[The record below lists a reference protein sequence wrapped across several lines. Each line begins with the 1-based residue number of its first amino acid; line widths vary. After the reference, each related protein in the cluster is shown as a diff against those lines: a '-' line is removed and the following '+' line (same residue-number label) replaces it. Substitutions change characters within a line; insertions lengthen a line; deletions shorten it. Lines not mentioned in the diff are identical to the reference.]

1 MIKEEWGRGEK
12 SGNWISGSGCT
23 CWEIRGG
30 IATIPH
36 IRSDDRKFQR
46 KKKKEGTIYRAPTQ
60 ADRIKPSD
68 GSILGGEG
76 AQPLREKIQR
86 EAGGTMA
93 ELMGSQEKNFF
104 AGLVDF
110 GFRQQQ
116 VRRLVKILYVIAVLG
131 GFVAVVAE
139 VVLGFQQTQSQGLT
153 ALVAGIAAF
162 FVWVLLSRLLLEL
175 ALVMVRTAEGIERA
189 THASN

>member
-1 MIKEEWGRGEK
+1 M
-12 SGNWISGSGCT
+12 T
-23 CWEIRGG
+23 
-30 IATIPH
+30 
-36 IRSDDRKFQR
+36 
-46 KKKKEGTIYRAPTQ
+46 
-60 ADRIKPSD
+60 
-68 GSILGGEG
+68 
-76 AQPLREKIQR
+76 
-86 EAGGTMA
+86 

-116 VRRLVKILYVIAVLG
+116 LRRLVKILYVIAMLG

-139 VVLGFQQTQSQGLT
+139 VVIGFQQTQSQGLT

-162 FVWVLLSRLLLEL
+162 FVWVLLTRLLLEL

-189 THASN
+189 THTSN